1 LLIKEVRVLG
11 NQSPQIEAVI
21 FDWAGTTVDYG
32 CFAPL
37 DVFKEI
43 FRKRGIDVL
52 DEEARAPMGLLK
64 WDHIH
69 EMCSMERIA
78 QLWKVKFGRLPEK
91 KDIDDLYA
99 DFEPLLFSI
108 LPNYCTPIPGAI
120 ELVERLRR
128 QGIKIGS
135 TTGYTAEMMAVVAP
149 EAKKK
154 GYAPDSMVT
163 PNDVP
168 AGRPLPWMCY
178 QNAMNLGV
186 YPMKHIIKVGDT
198 TSDIK
203 EGVNAGVWSVGILLG
218 SSELGLKEAEVN
230 AMDPDT
236 LEEKLEAVRKRYFEA
251 GAHYIIN
258 SIGELD
264 KLIPKINLR
273 LANGD

>member
-1 LLIKEVRVLG
+1 MGI
-11 NQSPQIEAVI
+11 QSPQIEAII

-37 DVFKEI
+37 DVFIEI
-43 FRKRGIDVL
+43 FRKRGIEVL

-64 WDHIH
+64 WDHIQA
-69 EMCSMERIA
+69 MCSMDRIA
-78 QLWKVKFGRLPEK
+78 GLWKAKFGRIPEK

-99 DFEPLLFSI
+99 DFEPMLFSI
-108 LPNYCTPIPGAI
+108 LPNYCTPIPGAV

-128 QGIKIGS
+128 KGIKIGS
-135 TTGYTAEMMAVVAP
+135 TTGYTSEMMAIVAP
-149 EAKKK
+149 EAKKR

-186 YPMKHIIKVGDT
+186 YPMKHFIKVGDT
-198 TSDIK
+198 ISDIK
-203 EGVNAGVWSVGILLG
+203 EGVNAGVWTVGVLKG

-230 AMDPDT
+230 ALDPDA
-236 LEEKLEAVRKRYFEA
+236 LAEKLEIVEKRFKAA
-251 GAHYIIN
+251 GAHYVIN

-264 KLIPKINLR
+264 QLIPKINLR
-273 LANGD
+273 LANGE

>member
-1 LLIKEVRVLG
+1 MG

-43 FRKRGIDVL
+43 FRKRGIEVL
-52 DEEARAPMGLLK
+52 DEEARAPMGMLK
-64 WDHIH
+64 WDHIQ
-69 EMCSMERIA
+69 EMCQMDRIA
-78 QLWKVKFGRLPEK
+78 QLWKAKFGRIPEK

-99 DFEPLLFSI
+99 DFEPMLFSI
-108 LPNYCTPIPGAI
+108 LPNYCNPIPGAI

-128 QGIKIGS
+128 KGIKIGS
-135 TTGYTAEMMAVVAP
+135 TTGYTSEMMAIVAP

-154 GYAPDSMVT
+154 GYAPDYLVT
-163 PNDVP
+163 PNDVA

-178 QNAMNLGV
+178 RNAEYLGV

-198 TSDIK
+198 VSDIK
-203 EGVNAGVWSVGILLG
+203 EGVNAGAWSVGILKG
-218 SSELGLKEAEVN
+218 SSELGLKEHEVN
-230 AMDPDT
+230 ALDEET
-236 LEEKLEAVRKRYFEA
+236 LAEKLEVVVKRYKAA
-251 GAHYIIN
+251 GAHYIIE

-264 KLIPKINLR
+264 KLIPKINQR